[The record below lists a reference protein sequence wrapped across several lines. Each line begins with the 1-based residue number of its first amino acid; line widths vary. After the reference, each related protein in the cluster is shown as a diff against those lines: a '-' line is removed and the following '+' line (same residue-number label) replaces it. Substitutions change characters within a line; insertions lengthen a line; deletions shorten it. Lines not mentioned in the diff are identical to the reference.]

1 MALRTG
7 AGALKQIFYA
17 FKANALFYA
26 AATYCWRISAI
37 ADSICA
43 QYAARLKTAL

>member
-7 AGALKQIFYA
+7 TGALKQIFYA

-26 AATYCWRISAI
+26 AATYC
-37 ADSICA
+37 
-43 QYAARLKTAL
+43 